1 MRENYDLSEQSNA
14 IAILKMKYSFPS
26 KC

>member
-1 MRENYDLSEQSNA
+1 MRENYGLSEQSNA
-14 IAILKMKYSFPS
+14 LAIQKMKYSFPS